1 MEKLYDIVNTL
12 DAPARSV
19 DIFFHKPE
27 IKKFQEIEVLN
38 ISPEQM
44 EQSVKSLATKDL
56 IEQSVKNAKEEQ
68 TLLYN
73 QFMQL
78 KNIVEIFPDLI
89 QKATSLLIS
98 ISKKIKPYEVE
109 WNTICRNKLFKLIKK
124 MII

>member
-1 MEKLYDIVNTL
+1 
-12 DAPARSV
+12 
-19 DIFFHKPE
+19 
-27 IKKFQEIEVLN
+27 
-38 ISPEQM
+38 M

-98 ISKKIKPYEVE
+98 ISKKI
-109 WNTICRNKLFKLIKK
+109 TAFL
-124 MII
+124 